1 MADLKRMNMI
11 FAINVPYPY
20 GMAGTARVKLFADYI
35 ARNHITSVLVTNQDN
50 GENPNQGTFN
60 DVFYTLLVPLGV
72 PRILKLAFYPFFSF
86 IRLFQLKRRD
96 KKNVICIYGNID
108 LYFLPILIAAKLL
121 GYKVLQD
128 IVEDPSLHSE
138 EFSLLPRLNIGFAI
152 FFQSLFIR
160 WVHGIIV
167 ISSQI
172 EEKIQS
178 INSSISRLLIPV
190 SAMNL
195 SIDFPSDKKKSDL
208 INIFYCGS
216 FGVKDGVELLL
227 EAFVRA
233 QKVHPNLRL
242 TLVGTPSNDA
252 LEKMQIIQNNTINI
266 TGYLNDD
273 DYWKCLY
280 SSDILCMTRINSPY
294 ANAGFPFKL
303 GEYLATGKPVL
314 ATNVGDVTKYLEHQ
328 KDAIII
334 KPSCIDAIEEGINYL
349 VSHPETHQLI
359 GQNGLEKAKQFF
371 NPEINSKMF
380 EQFAQKI

>member
-152 FFQSLFIR
+152 FFQSLF
-160 WVHGIIV
+160 
-167 ISSQI
+167 
-172 EEKIQS
+172 
-178 INSSISRLLIPV
+178 L
-190 SAMNL
+190 
-195 SIDFPSDKKKSDL
+195 
-208 INIFYCGS
+208 
-216 FGVKDGVELLL
+216 
-227 EAFVRA
+227 
-233 QKVHPNLRL
+233 
-242 TLVGTPSNDA
+242 
-252 LEKMQIIQNNTINI
+252 
-266 TGYLNDD
+266 
-273 DYWKCLY
+273 
-280 SSDILCMTRINSPY
+280 
-294 ANAGFPFKL
+294 GFF
-303 GEYLATGKPVL
+303 T
-314 ATNVGDVTKYLEHQ
+314 
-328 KDAIII
+328 
-334 KPSCIDAIEEGINYL
+334 
-349 VSHPETHQLI
+349 
-359 GQNGLEKAKQFF
+359 
-371 NPEINSKMF
+371 
-380 EQFAQKI
+380 